1 MGFFNFCTCFVSL
14 SHRQVHQITTHPSTL
29 IEQTI
34 DCNGPS
40 SRSNPA
46 NIAGRPRLGSNYCH
60 GIPTDLDK
68 YQVHVRPETLAD
80 SHTDSQLCFHRRCR
94 TK

>member
-1 MGFFNFCTCFVSL
+1 MGFFNFCICFVSCL
-14 SHRQVHQITTHPSTL
+14 IDRCITITIHPSII

-34 DCNGPS
+34 DCNDPS
-40 SRSNPA
+40 SSSNSA
-46 NIAGRPRLGSNYCH
+46 NIAGRLRLGSNYRH

-80 SHTDSQLCFHRRCR
+80 SHTDSQLCFHRRCK